1 MLNAYLYEGL
11 RTPFGR
17 HAGTLAK
24 VRPDD
29 LLAEVMKTLMKKSAF
44 KPEQIE
50 DIIVGCANQS
60 GEDSRCVARH
70 AGLLAGLP
78 LEIPGTVLQRNCA
91 SGLGAMVH
99 AAHAITA
106 GEGDVFL
113 VGGVESM
120 SRSPLVMSRSESAFG
135 RDVKLYD
142 STIGP
147 RFSNPKLVKQFG
159 DDQMPQTADRLA
171 REYEIKREEADTFAL
186 ASQQKYAIAKGEG
199 FFAGEISPV
208 ELPPTRKGPVPPV
221 ADDEHP
227 RPTVDMA
234 ALAKMKS
241 LYEGGVTT
249 AGNAS
254 GVNDGAVALIV
265 ASKEAGDKAGVKP
278 IARIIASAA
287 AGVPPQ
293 IMGIGPV
300 AASKKALARVGLTI
314 KDMDVIEIN
323 EAFAA
328 QVLSCLKGL
337 GVALDDSRVN
347 PNGGAIAVGHPL
359 GASGARLALTAAR
372 QLQRSGGRYALGQPV
387 HRRRAGHGRDS
398 GAGLKA
404 GTQWTQRFAKD
415 EQK

>member
-1 MLNAYLYEGL
+1 MIMLNAYIYEGL

-17 HAGTLAK
+17 HAGVLAK

-29 LLAEVMKTLMKKSAF
+29 LLAEVIKSVMKNSAF
-44 KPEQIE
+44 KPNQIE
-50 DIIVGCANQS
+50 DVVVGCANQG

-70 AGLLAGLP
+70 AALVADLP
-78 LEIPGTVLQRNCA
+78 IEVPGTVLQRNCA
-91 SGLGAMVH
+91 SGLGALVH
-99 AAHAITA
+99 AAHSITA

-147 RFSNPKLVKQFG
+147 RFSNPKLVKRFG
-159 DDQMPQTADRLA
+159 DDQMPQTADTLA
-171 REYEIKREEADTFAL
+171 KEYGIKRDEADQFAL
-186 ASQQKYAIAKGEG
+186 RSQQRYAIAKGEG
-199 FFAGEISPV
+199 FFTGEIAPV
-208 ELPPTRKGPVPPV
+208 EMPATRKGPVPPV
-221 ADDEHP
+221 SEDEHP
-227 RPTVDMA
+227 RPTTD
-234 ALAKMKS
+234 LASLTKMKS

-254 GVNDGAVALIV
+254 GVNDGAVALILG
-265 ASKEAGDKAGVKP
+265 SEQAGAKAGVKP
-278 IARIIASAA
+278 LARVIASAA

-300 AASKKALARVGLTI
+300 AASKKALARAGLTI

-328 QVLSCLKGL
+328 QVLACLKGL
-337 GVALDDSRVN
+337 DVAFDDNRVN
-347 PNGGAIAVGHPL
+347 PNGGAIALGHPL

-372 QLQRSGGRYALGQPV
+372 QLQRTGGRYALVSLCIGGGQGMAAILE
-387 HRRRAGHGRDS
+387 RM
-398 GAGLKA
+398 
-404 GTQWTQRFAKD
+404 
-415 EQK
+415 

>member
-1 MLNAYLYEGL
+1 MLNAYLYDGL

-17 HAGTLAK
+17 HAGALAK

-29 LLAEVMKTLMKKSAF
+29 LLAEIMKGVMKKSAF

-50 DIIVGCANQS
+50 DIIVGCANQG

-70 AGLLAGLP
+70 AGLVAGLP
-78 LEIPGTVLQRNCA
+78 IEIPGTVLQRNCA
-91 SGLGAMVH
+91 SGLGALVH

-106 GEGDVFL
+106 GEGDVYM

-120 SRSPLVMSRSESAFG
+120 SRSPLVLSRSESPFA

-147 RFSNPKLVKQFG
+147 RFPNPKLVKRFG
-159 DDQMPQTADRLA
+159 DDQMPQTADTLA
-171 REYEIKREEADTFAL
+171 REYEIKREDADKFAL

-208 ELPPTRKGPVPPV
+208 ELPPSRKGPVPPV
-221 ADDEHP
+221 TDDEHP
-227 RPTVDMA
+227 RPNTDLE
-234 ALAKMKS
+234 ALAKMRS

-254 GVNDGAVALIV
+254 GVNDGAVAMLL
-265 ASKEAGDKAGVKP
+265 ATREAGEKAGVKP
-278 IARIIASAA
+278 IARVIASAA

-300 AASKKALARVGLTI
+300 AASKKALARAGLTL

-328 QVLSCLKGL
+328 QVLACLKGL
-337 GVALDDSRVN
+337 GVSFDDKRVN

-359 GASGARLALTAAR
+359 GASGTRLALTAAR
-372 QLQRSGGRYALGQPV
+372 QLQRTGGRYALVSLCIGGGQGMAAILE
-387 HRRRAGHGRDS
+387 RA
-398 GAGLKA
+398 
-404 GTQWTQRFAKD
+404 
-415 EQK
+415 

>member
-17 HAGTLAK
+17 HAGVLAK
-24 VRPDD
+24 VRADD
-29 LLAEVMKTLMKKSAF
+29 LLADVMKNLMKKSAF

-50 DIIVGCANQS
+50 DIVVGCANQS

-70 AGLLAGLP
+70 AGLVAGLP
-78 LEIPGTVLQRNCA
+78 IETPGTVLQRNCA
-91 SGLGAMVH
+91 SGLGALVH

-106 GEGDVFL
+106 GEGEVYL
-113 VGGVESM
+113 VGGVENM
-120 SRSPLVMSRSESAFG
+120 SRSPLIMSRSESAFG

-147 RFSNPKLVKQFG
+147 RFSNPKLTKQFG
-159 DDQMPQTADRLA
+159 DDQMPQTADTLA
-171 REYEIKREEADTFAL
+171 RQYEIKREEADKFAL

-199 FFAGEISPV
+199 FFAGEISAV
-208 ELPPTRKGPVPPV
+208 ELPPSRKGPVPPV
-221 ADDEHP
+221 AEDEHP
-227 RPTVDMA
+227 RPTTDMA
-234 ALAKMKS
+234 ILAKMRP

-254 GVNDGAVALIV
+254 GVNDGAVALII
-265 ASKEAGDKAGVKP
+265 ASKQAGDKAGVKP
-278 IARIIASAA
+278 IARVIASAA
-287 AGVPPQ
+287 AGVPPN

-300 AASKKALARVGLTI
+300 AASKKALARAGLTL

-337 GVALDDSRVN
+337 GVSFDDKRVN

-372 QLQRSGGRYALGQPV
+372 QLQRTGGRYALVSLCIGGGQGMAAILERV
-387 HRRRAGHGRDS
+387 
-398 GAGLKA
+398 
-404 GTQWTQRFAKD
+404 
-415 EQK
+415 

>member
-1 MLNAYLYEGL
+1 MMNAYLYDGL

-17 HAGTLAK
+17 HAGVLAK

-29 LLAEVMKTLMKKSAF
+29 LLAEVMKALMKKSAF

-50 DIIVGCANQS
+50 DIIVGCANQG

-70 AGLLAGLP
+70 AGLVAGLP
-78 LEIPGTVLQRNCA
+78 IETPGTVLQRNCA
-91 SGLGAMVH
+91 SGLGAVVH
-99 AAHAITA
+99 AAHAISA
-106 GEGDVFL
+106 GEGDVYL

-120 SRSPLVMSRSESAFG
+120 SRSPWVMSRSESPFG
-135 RDVKLYD
+135 RDMKLYD

-147 RFSNPKLVKQFG
+147 RFSNPKLTKQFG
-159 DDQMPQTADRLA
+159 DDQMPQTADTLA
-171 REYEIKREEADTFAL
+171 REYEIKREEADQFAL

-208 ELPPTRKGPVPPV
+208 ELPPTRKGPQPPV
-221 ADDEHP
+221 TDDEHP
-227 RPTVDMA
+227 RPNTDLA
-234 ALAKMKS
+234 TLAKMRP

-254 GVNDGAVALIV
+254 GVNDGAAALIV
-265 ASKEAGDKAGVKP
+265 ASKAAGDKAGVKP
-278 IARIIASAA
+278 LARVVASAA
-287 AGVPPQ
+287 AGVPPN

-300 AASKKALARVGLTI
+300 AASKKALARAGLSV

-337 GVALDDSRVN
+337 GVAFDDKRVN

-372 QLQRSGGRYALGQPV
+372 QLQRSGGRYALVSLCIGGGQGM
-387 HRRRAGHGRDS
+387 A
-398 GAGLKA
+398 AILEKA
-404 GTQWTQRFAKD
+404 
-415 EQK
+415 

>member
-17 HAGTLAK
+17 HGGTLAK

-29 LLAEVMKTLMKKSAF
+29 LLADAIRNLMKKSAF

-50 DIIVGCANQS
+50 DLIVGCANQA

-70 AGLLAGLP
+70 AGLVAGLP
-78 LEIPGTVLQRNCA
+78 IETPGTVLQRNCA
-91 SGLGAMVH
+91 SGLGAVVH
-99 AAHAITA
+99 AAHAITS

-113 VGGVESM
+113 AGGVESM
-120 SRSPLVMSRSESAFG
+120 SRSPLVMSRAESAFA
-135 RDVKLYD
+135 RDIKLYD

-147 RFSNPKLVKQFG
+147 RFSNPKLTKQFG
-159 DDQMPQTADRLA
+159 DDQMPQTADTLA
-171 REYEIKREEADTFAL
+171 RQYEIKRDEADKFAL
-186 ASQQKYAIAKGEG
+186 RSQQRYAVAKGEG
-199 FFAGEISPV
+199 FFAGEIAPV
-208 ELPPTRKGPVPPV
+208 EMPASRKGPVPPV

-227 RPTVDMA
+227 RPGTDMD
-234 ALAKMKS
+234 ALAKMRP

-254 GVNDGAVALIV
+254 GVNDGAVALMLG
-265 ASKEAGDKAGVKP
+265 SKEAGEKAGAKP

-300 AASKKALARVGLTI
+300 AASKKALARVGLEI
-314 KDMDVIEIN
+314 KDMDIIEIN
-323 EAFAA
+323 EAFAT

-372 QLQRSGGRYALGQPV
+372 QLQRSGGRYALVSLCIGGGQGMAV
-387 HRRRAGHGRDS
+387 ILERA
-398 GAGLKA
+398 
-404 GTQWTQRFAKD
+404 
-415 EQK
+415 

>member
-1 MLNAYLYEGL
+1 MMNAYLYDGL

-17 HAGTLAK
+17 HAGVLAK

-29 LLAEVMKTLMKKSAF
+29 LLAEVMKSLMKKSAF
-44 KPEQIE
+44 KPGQIE
-50 DIIVGCANQS
+50 DIIVGCANQG

-70 AGLLAGLP
+70 AGLVAGLP
-78 LEIPGTVLQRNCA
+78 IETPGTVLQRNCA
-91 SGLGAMVH
+91 SGLGALVH

-120 SRSPLVMSRSESAFG
+120 SRSPWVMSRSESAYG
-135 RDVKLYD
+135 RDMKLYD

-159 DDQMPQTADRLA
+159 DDQMPQTADSLA
-171 REYEIKREEADTFAL
+171 REYEIKREE
-186 ASQQKYAIAKGEG
+186 QKYAIAKGEG

-208 ELPPTRKGPVPPV
+208 ELPPTRKGPQPPV
-221 ADDEHP
+221 AEDEHP
-227 RPTVDMA
+227 RPNTDMA
-234 ALAKMKS
+234 ALAKMRP

-254 GVNDGAVALIV
+254 GVNDGAAALIL
-265 ASKEAGDKAGVKP
+265 ASKEAGEKAG
-278 IARIIASAA
+278 IAPLARVVASAA

-300 AASKKALARVGLTI
+300 AASKKVLARAGLSI
-314 KDMDVIEIN
+314 EDMDVIEIN

-337 GVALDDSRVN
+337 NVAFDDQRVN

-372 QLQRSGGRYALGQPV
+372 QLQRSGGRYALVSLCIGGGQGMAAILERV
-387 HRRRAGHGRDS
+387 
-398 GAGLKA
+398 
-404 GTQWTQRFAKD
+404 
-415 EQK
+415 

>member
-1 MLNAYLYEGL
+1 MLDAYIYDGL

-17 HAGTLAK
+17 HAGVLAR

-29 LLAEVMKTLMKKSAF
+29 LLADVIKSVMKKTPF

-50 DIIVGCANQS
+50 DLVVGCANQG

-70 AGLLAGLP
+70 AGLAAGLP
-78 LEIPGTVLQRNCA
+78 IETPGTVLQRNCA
-91 SGLGAMVH
+91 SGLGALVH
-99 AAHAITA
+99 AAHALTA

-120 SRSPLVMSRSESAFG
+120 SRSPWVMSRSESGFG
-135 RDVKLYD
+135 RDMKLYD

-147 RFSNPKLVKQFG
+147 RFSNPKLTKQFG
-159 DDQMPQTADRLA
+159 DDQMPQTADNLA
-171 REYEIKREEADTFAL
+171 REFDIKRDQADKFAL
-186 ASQQKYAIAKGEG
+186 RSQQRYAVAKGEG
-199 FFAGEISPV
+199 FFSGEISPV
-208 ELPPTRKGPVPPV
+208 EMPAGRKGPVPPV
-221 ADDEHP
+221 AEDEHP
-227 RPTVDMA
+227 RPGTDIDT
-234 ALAKMKS
+234 LAKMKA

-254 GVNDGAVALIV
+254 GVNDGAAAMIV
-265 ASKEAGDKAGVKP
+265 ATRAAGEKAGAKP
-278 IARIIASAA
+278 IARVVASASM
-287 AGVPPQ
+287 GVTPR

-300 AASKKALARVGLTI
+300 AASKKALARAGLSI

-337 GVALDDSRVN
+337 EVPLDDNRVN

-372 QLQRSGGRYALGQPV
+372 QLQRSGGRYALVSLCIGGGQGMAV
-387 HRRRAGHGRDS
+387 I
-398 GAGLKA
+398 LEKV
-404 GTQWTQRFAKD
+404 
-415 EQK
+415 

>member
-1 MLNAYLYEGL
+1 MLDAYIYEGL

-17 HAGTLAK
+17 HGGSLAK

-29 LLAEVMKTLMKKSAF
+29 LLADVMKKVMSQSKF
-44 KPEQIE
+44 RVEQIE
-50 DIIVGCANQS
+50 DIVVGCANQG

-70 AGLLAGLP
+70 AGLSAGFP
-78 LEIPGTVLQRNCA
+78 IEIPGTVLQRNCA
-91 SGLGAMVH
+91 SGLGALAH

-106 GEGDVFL
+106 GEGNVYI

-120 SRSPLVMSRSESAFG
+120 SRSPLVMSRAESAFA
-135 RDVKLYD
+135 RDIKLYD

-159 DDQMPQTADRLA
+159 DDQMPQTADNLA
-171 REYEIKREEADTFAL
+171 REYGITREDADKFAV
-186 ASQQKYAIAKGEG
+186 ASQQKYAVAKGEG
-199 FFAGEISPV
+199 FFAGEIAPV
-208 ELPPTRKGPVPPV
+208 ELPPSRKGAVPPV
-221 ADDEHP
+221 TEDEHP
-227 RPTVDMA
+227 RPGSDLA
-234 ALAKMKS
+234 ALAKMKV

-254 GVNDGAVALIV
+254 GVNDGAVALVIGSR
-265 ASKEAGDKAGVKP
+265 AAGEKAGAQP
-278 IARIIASAA
+278 LARIIASAA
-287 AGVPPQ
+287 MGVPPH

-300 AASKKALARVGLTI
+300 AASKKALARIGLSI

-328 QVLSCLKGL
+328 QVLACLKGL
-337 GVALDDSRVN
+337 DVALDDQRVN

-372 QLQRSGGRYALGQPV
+372 QLQRSGGRYALVSLCIGGGQGM
-387 HRRRAGHGRDS
+387 A
-398 GAGLKA
+398 AILE
-404 GTQWTQRFAKD
+404 RF
-415 EQK
+415 

>member
-1 MLNAYLYEGL
+1 MLDAYVYEGV

-17 HAGTLAK
+17 HAGVLAK

-29 LLAEVMKTLMKKSAF
+29 LLADAIRNLMKKSAF

-50 DIIVGCANQS
+50 DIVIGCANQA

-70 AGLLAGLP
+70 AGLVAGLP
-78 LEIPGTVLQRNCA
+78 IETPGTVLQRNCA
-91 SGLGAMVH
+91 SGLGAVVH

-147 RFSNPKLVKQFG
+147 RFSNPRLVKRFG
-159 DDQMPQTADRLA
+159 DDQMPQTADALA
-171 REYEIKREEADTFAL
+171 REYGIKRDDADRFAL
-186 ASQQKYAIAKGEG
+186 QSQQKYAIAKGEG
-199 FFAGEISPV
+199 FFSGEIAPV
-208 ELPPTRKGPVPPV
+208 ELPPSRKGPVPPV
-221 ADDEHP
+221 TDDEHP
-227 RPTVDMA
+227 RPNTDLD
-234 ALAKMKS
+234 ALAKMRT

-254 GVNDGAVALIV
+254 GVNDGAVALIMG
-265 ASKEAGDKAGVKP
+265 SKEAGQKSGAKP
-278 IARIIASAA
+278 LARVIASAA

-300 AASKKALARVGLTI
+300 AASKKALARAGLSI
-314 KDMDVIEIN
+314 KDMDIIEIN

-328 QVLSCLKGL
+328 QVLACLKGL
-337 GVALDDSRVN
+337 EVGFDDSRVN

-359 GASGARLALTAAR
+359 GASGGRLALTAAR
-372 QLQRSGGRYALGQPV
+372 QLQRSGGRYALVSLCIGGGQGMAAILERV
-387 HRRRAGHGRDS
+387 
-398 GAGLKA
+398 
-404 GTQWTQRFAKD
+404 
-415 EQK
+415 

>member
-1 MLNAYLYEGL
+1 MLKAYLYEGL

-17 HAGTLAK
+17 HGGTLAK

-29 LLAEVMKTLMKKSAF
+29 LLADAIKNLMKKSAF

-50 DIIVGCANQS
+50 DIIVGCANQG

-70 AGLLAGLP
+70 AGLVAGLP
-78 LEIPGTVLQRNCA
+78 IETPGTVLQRNCA
-91 SGLGAMVH
+91 SGLGAVVH
-99 AAHAITA
+99 AAHAISA
-106 GEGDVFL
+106 GEGDVYL

-120 SRSPLVMSRSESAFG
+120 SRSPLVMSRAESAFA
-135 RDVKLYD
+135 RDIKLYD

-147 RFSNPKLVKQFG
+147 RFSNPKLTKQFG
-159 DDQMPQTADRLA
+159 DDQMPQTADTLA
-171 REYEIKREEADTFAL
+171 RQYEIKRDEADKFAL
-186 ASQQKYAIAKGEG
+186 RSQQRYAVAKGEG
-199 FFAGEISPV
+199 FFSGEIAPV
-208 ELPPTRKGPVPPV
+208 ELPASRKGSVPLV

-227 RPTVDMA
+227 RPATDMDT
-234 ALAKMKS
+234 LAKMRP

-254 GVNDGAVALIV
+254 GVNDGAVALLLG
-265 ASKEAGDKAGVKP
+265 SKEVGEKAGAKP
-278 IARIIASAA
+278 IARVIASAA

-300 AASKKALARVGLTI
+300 AASKKALARAGLEI
-314 KDMDVIEIN
+314 KDMDIIEIN

-337 GVALDDSRVN
+337 GVALDDNRVN

-372 QLQRSGGRYALGQPV
+372 QLQRSGGRYALVSLCIGGGQGMAV
-387 HRRRAGHGRDS
+387 ILERA
-398 GAGLKA
+398 
-404 GTQWTQRFAKD
+404 
-415 EQK
+415 

>member
-1 MLNAYLYEGL
+1 MLDAYIYDGL

-17 HAGTLAK
+17 HAGVLAK

-29 LLAEVMKTLMKKSAF
+29 LLADVMKAVMKKTPF
-44 KPEQIE
+44 NPEQIE
-50 DIIVGCANQS
+50 DIVVGCANQG

-70 AGLLAGLP
+70 AGLVAGLP
-78 LEIPGTVLQRNCA
+78 IETPGTVLQRNCA
-91 SGLGAMVH
+91 SGLGALVH

-135 RDVKLYD
+135 RDVRLYD

-147 RFSNPKLVKQFG
+147 RFSNPKLVKRFG
-159 DDQMPQTADRLA
+159 DDQMPQTADTLA
-171 REYEIKREEADTFAL
+171 REYEIKREEADRFAL
-186 ASQQKYAIAKGEG
+186 RSQQRYAIAKGEG
-199 FFAGEISPV
+199 FFAGELSPV
-208 ELPPTRKGPVPPV
+208 ELPPSRKGPVPPV
-221 ADDEHP
+221 SEDEHP
-227 RPTVDMA
+227 RPNTDLETLSRMRP
-234 ALAKMKS
+234 
-241 LYEGGVTT
+241 LYEGGITT

-254 GVNDGAVALIV
+254 GVNDGAVALVV
-265 ASKEAGDKAGVKP
+265 ATREAGDKAGAKP
-278 IARIIASAA
+278 IARVIASAA

-300 AASKKALARVGLTI
+300 AASKKALARAGLEL

-328 QVLSCLKGL
+328 QLLACLKGL
-337 GVALDDSRVN
+337 GVAFDDSRVN

-359 GASGARLALTAAR
+359 GASGGRLALTAAR
-372 QLQRSGGRYALGQPV
+372 QLQRSGARYALVSLCIGGGQGMAAILERV
-387 HRRRAGHGRDS
+387 
-398 GAGLKA
+398 
-404 GTQWTQRFAKD
+404 
-415 EQK
+415 